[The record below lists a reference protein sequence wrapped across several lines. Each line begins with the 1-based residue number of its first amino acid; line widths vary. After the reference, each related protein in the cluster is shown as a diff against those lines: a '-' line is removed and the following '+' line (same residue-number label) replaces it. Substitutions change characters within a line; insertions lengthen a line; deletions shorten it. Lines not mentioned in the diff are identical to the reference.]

1 MEERTYSTKTSENYA
16 LYVVGYDCGIKD
28 MEVIEVVAADSYEKA
43 LTYAERCGEEL
54 YEDLELAPH
63 PLEFDG
69 TEEGYEE
76 LKRECSLN
84 AIGFWAREFDE
95 EKDQDLIQS
104 QGVIEITK

>member
-1 MEERTYSTKTSENYA
+1 MGLKSKESKM
-16 LYVVGYDCGIKD
+16 YVVGYDCGIKG
-28 MEVIEVVAADSYEKA
+28 MEVTEIVVAKSYEEA
-43 LTYAERCGEEL
+43 ITYAERCGEEL

-69 TEEGYEE
+69 TEEEYEDF
-76 LKRECSLN
+76 KQECSLY

-104 QGVIEITK
+104 LGVIEITK